1 MGNEVEVRLIGRDE
15 LSPVVQQAAQT
26 VDQYTRSINAS
37 GTILDQYG
45 RAVTRTSGALDRHS
59 EAGHRASQSANA
71 LERQWGKLTSGTDFL
86 AAGVMRL
93 RGMLSAIAW
102 GTAIG
107 AAAAL
112 TGILI
117 EQARA
122 WLTASGELEKY
133 KQKVR
138 EAENVDR
145 EKLEIFKAQK
155 LLLFDQIVAQRD
167 YVTELERRGAT
178 MQFIDGETRR
188 LRDLQAQYGALSQE
202 IKRLSGVETET
213 ERQAREHRE
222 VQRQEGWNIV
232 NAARVQLAERE
243 RLQREHGEVQRQEGW
258 NIVNAARVQL
268 AERERLE
275 RDHGAVQEVIGR
287 QIVEAELARQKGLI
301 LSEGE
306 KGRIIAANAR
316 AEWEATQWS
325 EQKKTEARQAG
336 LNAAVNLANAL
347 YTFSQGK
354 SRALFRLWQIAAISE
369 ATVNSYAAFTAALKG
384 PPGPPWSVPIAAAA
398 LAQGLAAVARISAT
412 SFGGGGGGGI
422 PVSFQPGPGVS
433 AGSLAQNNPPPPLN
447 VTIIIQGNLVGNEE
461 YIHEN
466 LIPAIEEA
474 SRNERSNLALKGP

>member
-243 RLQREHGEVQRQEGW
+243 RL
-258 NIVNAARVQL
+258 
-268 AERERLE
+268 E

-412 SFGGGGGGGI
+412 SFGGGGGGGGIGGGGGGGI